1 MFIENKELEKYI
13 QDHTEAESDLLHELN
28 RQTHMK
34 ILRPRM
40 LSGHV
45 QGKFLRMLSFM
56 IQPKYI
62 LEIGTYTGYSA
73 LCMAEGLQEDG
84 ELHTIDIND
93 EIEEFTHSYLKKS
106 VLKEKIHFHIGDA
119 RKIIP
124 NLNIEFDL
132 AFIDGDKRQ
141 YPEYFEM
148 VLEKV
153 RPGGFIMADNI
164 LWDGKVLENQDK
176 TDDYTRG
183 IQIFNKMVHD
193 DERVENCILPIRDGI
208 MFLRKKY

>member
-13 QDHTEAESDLLHELN
+13 EDHTEAESDLLYDLN

-56 IQPKYI
+56 IQPKRI

-73 LCMAEGLQEDG
+73 LCMADGMQAEG

-93 EIEEFTHSYLKKS
+93 ELEEFTHSYLEKS
-106 VLKEKIHFHIGDA
+106 NMKDRIHFHIGDA
-119 RKIIP
+119 REIVPK
-124 NLNIEFDL
+124 LDMEFDL
-132 AFIDGDKRQ
+132 SFIDGDKRQ

-148 VLEKV
+148 VLAKT
-153 RPGGFIMADNI
+153 RKGGFILADNI
-164 LWDGKVLENQDK
+164 LWDGKVLEDQDT

-183 IQIFNKMVHD
+183 IQVFNKMVHED
-193 DERVENCILPIRDGI
+193 DRVENCVLPIRDGI
-208 MFLRKKY
+208 MFLRKK